1 MKNSAARKLKQVPE
15 GYLMVGV
22 DPHKKK
28 HAAVAMTQ
36 DFMVQSKLKFA
47 NSRHGFEEALE
58 RARLEMIRTGCRG
71 VMVAIETAS
80 HYWRNF
86 AYFLDERGIP
96 FRLINQ
102 FMSVHQFETVPT
114 SGQRREEP
122 RYNPA
127 SFNGLWLATKFAGKR
142 NFPLVSIQSF
152 VRGHINLD
160 IDFRFTLSLQK
171 FFNCVQVW
179 L

>member
-47 NSRHGFEEALE
+47 NSRPGFEEALE

-102 FMSVHQFETVPT
+102 FSLKR
-114 SGQRREEP
+114 RREGWGRMSIVDTKP
-122 RYNPA
+122 FMLPVSRHRIFVHRPQVKGIQAWPVSAGGYRRSRY
-127 SFNGLWLATKFAGKR
+127 
-142 NFPLVSIQSF
+142 
-152 VRGHINLD
+152 
-160 IDFRFTLSLQK
+160 TL
-171 FFNCVQVW
+171 
-179 L
+179 